1 MSHHDTSHNVTDRD
15 FKTAMGR
22 FLTGVTIVSCIR
34 QDGTPYGLTVNS
46 FASVS
51 LNPRLVLWSLI
62 KDNSSAE
69 DFATAKSFSIAIL
82 ADDQGDICQRFAA
95 DYDDRFE
102 TVAWHQGQTG
112 APIIENALTVL
123 ECTPWQQHDGG
134 DHIIHIGE
142 VSAIHHNPEAQKPM
156 SYFAGKVNEI

>member
-1 MSHHDTSHNVTDRD
+1 MSSVISDRD

-34 QDGTPYGLTVNS
+34 RDGTAYGLTVNS

-69 DFATAKSFSIAIL
+69 DFAQAQSFSIAYL
-82 ADDQGDICQRFAA
+82 SSDQGEICQRFAS
-95 DYDDRFE
+95 DHEDRFDG
-102 TVAWHQGQTG
+102 VAYHQGTTG
-112 APIIENALTVL
+112 APVIEHALTVI
-123 ECTPWQQHDGG
+123 ECKPWAQYDGG
-134 DHIIHIGE
+134 DHIIHVGE
-142 VSAIHHNPEAQKPM
+142 VVAIHHNEDASKPM
-156 SYFAGKVNEI
+156 SYFSGKVNVI

>member
-1 MSHHDTSHNVTDRD
+1 MTNTISDRD

-51 LNPRLVLWSLI
+51 LHPRLVLWSLI
-62 KDNSSAE
+62 KDNSSAA
-69 DFATAKSFSIAIL
+69 DFASASSFSIAFL
-82 ADDQGDICQRFAA
+82 SADQADICQRFAS
-95 DYDDRFE
+95 DHEDRFA
-102 TVAWHQGQTG
+102 TIAWHKGASG

-123 ECTPWQQHDGG
+123 ECQPWAQYEGG
-134 DHIIHIGE
+134 DHIIHVGE
-142 VSAIHHNPEAQKPM
+142 VTEIHHNEAINTPM
-156 SYFAGKVNEI
+156 SYYSGKVNDI

>member
-1 MSHHDTSHNVTDRD
+1 MTENVTDRD

-69 DFATAKSFSIAIL
+69 DFAKAQSFSIAFL
-82 ADDQGDICQRFAA
+82 AEEQGDICQRFAS
-95 DYDDRFE
+95 DHEDRFAG
-102 TVAWHQGQTG
+102 VAWHQGPSG
-112 APIIENALTVL
+112 APVIENALTVL
-123 ECTPWQQHDGG
+123 ECAPWQLHDGG

-142 VSAIHHNPEAQKPM
+142 VTAIHHNPDAQKPM